1 MPADLRRTYNFH
13 MLPILF
19 AVTLFTSLL
28 LLILRH
34 DVRGLLL
41 FLAVASI
48 SFFFYTTI
56 VYIAKKGG
64 ISETTTVLLFGT
76 NRVRQILLSRVYT
89 VNRLGFM
96 MALGRYLS
104 PYFLLLSALNMA
116 NRLTRQNAVKTIL
129 VFAVLPLLSIIIYIP
144 KVFSLIADTP
154 VLMKMV
160 VSSSKFWIFAYLA
173 FIVVIMTVEL
183 LRVKLQFFRLRF
195 IMKVL
200 LIFSL
205 GLSYGLFCPQDPA
218 QVYLFYTNEYM
229 WMMGLWY
236 LHRGFSSG
244 FYYVIIIG
252 SMGAGLVSI
261 ASLIRYFAITFGE
274 GVAEVK
280 IRRRSLS
287 AARGVSMFVHGTKN
301 DLLASRIL
309 LEKLE
314 RNNKGDE
321 NIERLLAINQALV
334 DRLEKMNRSIKVN
347 SIRLYPVRVSRVM
360 EEALSRV
367 RENFG
372 DYPVR
377 IAEYDNSRLVLADS
391 MFLAEALYNIMQNG
405 IEATL
410 ENGRHD
416 PLEVEIAYGRLWVEI
431 TISDRG
437 RGIGKEMGKHL
448 WEPFMSSKNSSTNW
462 GIGMYFTR
470 LVVTRHMGRISFTLR
485 KDGGTSFDMILPL
498 AGQTDEPDVD
508 NIAMPLWK
516 YWNRRSVEK

>member
-1 MPADLRRTYNFH
+1 

-28 LLILRH
+28 LLILRR

-48 SFFFYTTI
+48 SFFFYTII

-64 ISETTTVLLFGT
+64 ISEATSVLLFGT
-76 NRVRQILLSRVYT
+76 NRIRQNLLRRVYT

-104 PYFLLLSALNMA
+104 PYFLLLSAFNMA
-116 NRLTRQNAVKTIL
+116 NRLTRQNFLRVTLLFSI
-129 VFAVLPLLSIIIYIP
+129 LPLISIIIYIP
-144 KVFSLIADTP
+144 KVFSLITP
-154 VLMKMV
+154 YPILMETV
-160 VSSSKFWIFAYLA
+160 VRLSKFWVLAYLA
-173 FIVVIMTVEL
+173 VIVVMMIMEA
-183 LRVKLQFFRLRF
+183 LRIKLSFFRLRF
-195 IMKVL
+195 SMKIL

-205 GLSYGLFCPQDPA
+205 ALSYGLFCPQDPA

-252 SMGAGLVSI
+252 SLLAGLVSI
-261 ASLIRYFAITFGE
+261 VSLIRYFAITFGE

-280 IRRRSLS
+280 IKRRSLS

-314 RNNKGDE
+314 RNNIGDE
-321 NIERLLAINQALV
+321 SIKRLLSINQGLV
-334 DRLEKMNRSIKVN
+334 DRLEKMNRAIKVN
-347 SIRLYPVRVSRVM
+347 SIKLYPARVSRVID
-360 EEALSRV
+360 EALMRV

-372 DYPVR
+372 DYPVK
-377 IAEYDNSRLVLADS
+377 IDEYDYSRLILADN
-391 MFLAEALYNIMQNG
+391 MFLSEALYNIMQNG

-410 ENGRHD
+410 ENKRRD
-416 PLEVEIAYGRLWVEI
+416 PLEIEIAYGRLWVEI
-431 TISDRG
+431 TISDKG
-437 RGIGKEMGKHL
+437 KGIGKEMGKHL

-470 LVVTRHMGRISFTLR
+470 LVVNRHMGRISFSLR
-485 KDGGTSFDMILPL
+485 KDGGTSFDVILPL
-498 AGQTDEPDVD
+498 AGETDEPDVD

-516 YWNRRSVEK
+516 YYKEVTEK